1 MPWETDNVVQFKNTK
16 LDREKK
22 ILFITKWIRKPIICI
37 LKYHSTIVAN
47 QD

>member
-22 ILFITKWIRKPIICI
+22 NTFYNKMDQKTDNLHPEIPIYNCC
-37 LKYHSTIVAN
+37 
-47 QD
+47 